1 MDHRRFWQ
9 YGDCLGAVHRCRY
22 TDLYRSVSIHS
33 FPMDNRALNQR
44 AVGRPARLAGK
55 QSAMEQLRAKLSR
68 ALALPPSPD
77 AQVPTACD
85 EGSRIEEGAPLEI
98 SWPNLRFPQRG
109 EEGAC
114 EPVRTVSLVYKE

>member
-9 YGDCLGAVHRCRY
+9 HGDCLGAVRRCRY
-22 TDLYRSVSIHS
+22 TDLCRTVSIDS
-33 FPMDNRALNQR
+33 LRLDNQALNQR

-55 QSAMEQLRAKLSR
+55 QSAMEQLRGKLSR

-77 AQVPTACD
+77 AQVPTACG

-98 SWPNLRFPQRG
+98 SWPN
-109 EEGAC
+109 
-114 EPVRTVSLVYKE
+114 